1 MIRTMTTAVNTMNQ
15 LQHKLDMIGN
25 NLSNSATHGYKS
37 TDAKFQE
44 LLYQQ
49 MNNDK
54 ADRADRRS
62 ETGIRTGVGA
72 RLGGIQMNWKVGSLQ
87 VTDRQL
93 DFALTEPKQ
102 YFNLIQQGEGGE
114 EIIYSRKGNFYSSPM
129 ENGQNM
135 LVNEEGLPVADSTG
149 RPILFSG
156 DAKSFRVTAGGLLEV
171 SRPDGTSENFEL
183 GITLLKKPDSMIQ
196 LSATN
201 FGLPANMAE
210 LGIEADDLLAE
221 FTGMDRRG
229 IALENGALEMSNVNY
244 EKEMTDMITTQRAYQ
259 FNARSVTMA
268 DQMMGLING
277 IR

>member
-62 ETGIRTGVGA
+62 EAGIRMGTGS
-72 RLGGIQMNWKVGSLQ
+72 RLGGVQMNWKVGSLQ

-102 YFNLIQQGEGGE
+102 YFNLIQPGEGGE
-114 EIIYSRKGNFYSSPM
+114 EIIYSRKGNFYVSPM
-129 ENGQNM
+129 DNGQNM
-135 LVNEEGLPVADSTG
+135 LVNEEGLPVADSSG
-149 RPILFSG
+149 RPIMFSG
-156 DAKSFRVTAGGLLEV
+156 QATNYHVHPNGLLEV
-171 SRPDGTSENFEL
+171 TQPGGSQTFEL
-183 GITLLKKPDSMIQ
+183 GVTVLEKPNSMVQ

-201 FGLPANMAE
+201 FGMPADLAG
-210 LGIEADDLLAE
+210 LGIQANDLLTE
-221 FTGMDRRG
+221 LTGAGRSQIG
-229 IALENGALEMSNVNY
+229 LQNQALEASNVNY
-244 EKEMTDMITTQRAYQ
+244 EKEMTDLISAQRAYQ

-268 DQMMGLING
+268 DQMLGLING